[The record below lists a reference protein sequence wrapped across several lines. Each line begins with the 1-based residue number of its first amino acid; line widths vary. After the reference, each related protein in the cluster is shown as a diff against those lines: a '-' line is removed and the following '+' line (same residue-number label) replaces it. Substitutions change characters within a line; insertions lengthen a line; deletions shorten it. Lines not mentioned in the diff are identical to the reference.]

1 MNLAERL
8 EAARA
13 EVAHLE
19 RLAATATC
27 RELGHDMKSIGG
39 CSAGCH
45 RDCCCSVP
53 VHHCTRCD
61 DCDYGDNAEADEV
74 RQACRL
80 KREPFEDEED
90 DDRDDRV
97 ETGQ

>member
-19 RLAATATC
+19 RLAASATC
-27 RELGHDMKSIGG
+27 SELGHDMKSIGG
-39 CSAGCH
+39 CSAGCY

-53 VHHCTRCD
+53 VNECTRCG

-74 RQACRL
+74 RRTCLL
-80 KREPFEDEED
+80 KREIYEED
-90 DDRDDRV
+90 NDRDDRA
-97 ETGQ
+97 EAGR